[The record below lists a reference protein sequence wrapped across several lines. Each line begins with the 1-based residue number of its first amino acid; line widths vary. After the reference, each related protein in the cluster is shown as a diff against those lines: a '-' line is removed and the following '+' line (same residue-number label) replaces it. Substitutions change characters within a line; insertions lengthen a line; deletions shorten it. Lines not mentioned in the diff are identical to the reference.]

1 MRRLALLM
9 AVALGGCSSDLATFS
24 DQSEIR
30 ARWEAQN
37 VYTQHYKDDLLAY
50 MRVYLNNPNGVR
62 DAGLTPPQLRPVGP
76 GDRYVACVRY
86 NARDS
91 DGKYAGVKE
100 GAAVYVSGKLDQ
112 FIDRPRQVR
121 DICKDAAY
129 APFPELG
136 RLSR

>member
-1 MRRLALLM
+1 MRRLALVMGVVL
-9 AVALGGCSSDLATFS
+9 AGCSSDLATFS
-24 DQSEIR
+24 DQSELR

-37 VYTQHYKDDLLAY
+37 VYPQHYKDDLLAY
-50 MRVYLNNPNGVR
+50 MRVYLNNPTGVR
-62 DAGLTPPQLRPVGP
+62 EAGVTPPRLRPVGP
-76 GDRYVACVRY
+76 ADRYVACVRY

-91 DGKYAGVKE
+91 DGKYGGVKE

-112 FIDRPRQVR
+112 FIDRPQQVR

-136 RLSR
+136 GLTR